1 MSHRPASPRR
11 STRPVRS
18 AAAARTALIALA
30 LSAGLALPSAIL
42 AQQRFRSPVFD
53 RFDSAVDLSY
63 RTVRN
68 LKGEDEELRLDVL
81 MPPAP
86 DTLRRRPLI
95 VLIHGGGFV
104 NGNRK
109 TSLIRR
115 FSEDFARR
123 GYVAASISY
132 RLGVAPTKTNND
144 YHEAMYRAQQ
154 DGRTAIR
161 FLKRNADRFGIDTS
175 QVFLMGTSAGA
186 MTSLAVGYMD
196 DEEVPAGV
204 DRNRWGT
211 LEGEGHEGVSSRVQA
226 VVNLWGALPD
236 HRWIKYGDA
245 PLFNTGGTA
254 DKTVP
259 YDSSYSYHG
268 IGHGPLIL
276 FERCLSEG
284 VPTGLRPFVGAGH
297 TLDSDKKKLDTCL
310 TSIADWLYTRL
321 AMHGTSQGVRRWEKE
336 IAAFDSLNRT
346 VKYKKRSLL
355 FLGSSYIR
363 MWKNIREDL
372 GQPRII
378 HRGFGG
384 SNLSDVA
391 YYIGLIVFPHKPKAV
406 FMYVG
411 NDITAGEKDKAP
423 DQVLEHFK
431 YVVRQLRSRYP
442 TMPITWLEI
451 SPSERRWAAWDRV
464 QEANRLIREYC
475 AGDPNLHVISFAGS
489 FLGPDGTP
497 IKSLYLSDK
506 LHYNEEGYRVWGRS
520 IRDRVAA
527 IAR

>member
-1 MSHRPASPRR
+1 MKMNMKMRLLHPSWMLAALLVAATTSH
-11 STRPVRS
+11 
-18 AAAARTALIALA
+18 
-30 LSAGLALPSAIL
+30 G
-42 AQQRFRSPVFD
+42 QQRFRTRVFD
-53 RFDSAVDLSY
+53 RFDSAVDLGY
-63 RTVRN
+63 RKVMN
-68 LKGEDEELRLDVL
+68 LKGEEEDLRLDVI

-86 DTLRRRPLI
+86 DTMRRRPL
-95 VLIHGGGFV
+95 VVMIHGGGFV

-115 FSEDFARR
+115 FCEDFAKR
-123 GYVAASISY
+123 GYVAASIGY
-132 RLGVAPTKTNND
+132 RLGVASTKTDND
-144 YHEAMYRAQQ
+144 YYEAMYRAQQ

-161 FLKRNADRFGIDTS
+161 FLKRNAERFGIDTS

-196 DEEVPAGV
+196 DDEVPKGV
-204 DRNRWGT
+204 DRSRWGT
-211 LEGEGHEGVSSRVQA
+211 LEGPDHPGVSSRVQA
-226 VVNLWGALPD
+226 VVNLWGSLPD
-236 HRWIKYGDA
+236 YRWIKAGDA
-245 PLFNTGGTA
+245 PLFNTGGTG

-268 IGHGPLIL
+268 IGHGPIIL
-276 FERCLSEG
+276 FDRCLVEG
-284 VPTGLRPFVGAGH
+284 VPTGLRPFPGAGH

-321 AMHGTSQGVRRWEKE
+321 AMHGPSQGVRRWEKE
-336 IAAFDSLNRT
+336 IAAFDSLNR
-346 VKYKKRSLL
+346 VEKYKRRSLL

-372 GQPRII
+372 GQKNII

-384 SNLSDVA
+384 SNLADVA
-391 YYIGLIVFPHKPKAV
+391 YYIGRIVFPHQPKAV

-475 AGDPNLHVISFAGS
+475 AGDPNLHVIAFANS
-489 FLGPDGTP
+489 FLGADGTP
-497 IKSLYLSDK
+497 IKSLYLPDK

-520 IRDRVAA
+520 IRKEVAA

>member
-1 MSHRPASPRR
+1 MNMKMRH
-11 STRPVRS
+11 
-18 AAAARTALIALA
+18 
-30 LSAGLALPSAIL
+30 LPSAWLL
-42 AQQRFRSPVFD
+42 AALLTIFGTSQGQQRFRTRVFD

-63 RTVRN
+63 RTVQN
-68 LKGEDEELRLDVL
+68 LKGEQEELRLDVL

-86 DTLRRRPLI
+86 DTLRRRPLV

-115 FSEDFARR
+115 FCEDFAKR
-123 GYVAASISY
+123 GYVSASISY
-132 RLGVAPTKTNND
+132 RLGVAPTKTDND
-144 YHEAMYRAQQ
+144 YYEAMYRAQQ

-161 FLKRNADRFGIDTS
+161 FLKRNAERFGIDTS

-196 DEEVPAGV
+196 DHEVPRGV
-204 DRNRWGT
+204 DRSRWGT
-211 LEGEGHEGVSSRVQA
+211 LEGLGHEGVSSRVQA
-226 VVNLWGALPD
+226 VVNLWGSLPD
-236 HRWIKYGDA
+236 HRWIKTGDA

-268 IGHGPLIL
+268 IGKGPAIL
-276 FERCLSEG
+276 FDRCLSEG

-297 TLDSDKKKLDTCL
+297 TLDSDKRKLDTCL
-310 TSIADWLYTRL
+310 TSIADWMYTRL
-321 AMHGTSQGVRRWEKE
+321 AMHGSSQGVRRWEKE
-336 IAAFDSLNRT
+336 IAAFDSLNAVERYR
-346 VKYKKRSLL
+346 KGSLL

-384 SNLSDVA
+384 SNLADVA
-391 YYIGLIVFPHKPKAV
+391 YYVTRIVYPHKPKAL

-411 NDITAGEKDKAP
+411 NDITAGERDKAP

-431 YVVRQLRSRYP
+431 YVVRQVRAKYP
-442 TMPITWLEI
+442 TLPITWLEI

-475 AGDPNLHVISFAGS
+475 ATDPNLHVIAFAGS

-497 IKSLYLSDK
+497 IKSLYLPDK

-520 IRDRVAA
+520 IREQVAA